1 MNQEEM
7 LAAARARLKPVI
19 CLDKIEILD
28 CEPGRVRMR
37 APVTEHAKNAYGNA
51 HGGWLYTL
59 CDSCSGLAAS
69 AAGDAHVTLQASM
82 NYLAAGHPGDLL
94 TVEAVSEHTGRTTC
108 VNRVTITNQE
118 GKLLATASFTMFRLG
133 AKIPPVQG

>member
-1 MNQEEM
+1 MNNEER
-7 LAAARARLKPVI
+7 LEFARNRMKPVI
-19 CLDKIEILD
+19 CLDQVEILA
-28 CEPGRVRMR
+28 CEPGLARMR

-69 AAGDAHVTLQASM
+69 AGGDVYVTLQASM

-94 TVEAVSEHTGRTTC
+94 TVEAVSEHSGRRTC
-108 VNRVTITNQE
+108 VNRVTITNQD
-118 GKLLATASFTMFRLG
+118 GKLLATASYTMYRLD
-133 AKIPPVQG
+133 AKVQN